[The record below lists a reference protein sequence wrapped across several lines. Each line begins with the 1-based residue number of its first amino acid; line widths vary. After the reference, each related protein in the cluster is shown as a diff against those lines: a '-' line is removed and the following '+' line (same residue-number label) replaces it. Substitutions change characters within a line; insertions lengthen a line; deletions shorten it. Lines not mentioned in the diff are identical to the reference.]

1 MSAMA
6 AVAVTQQQY
15 VRLLFPA
22 ASGEALADRAPV
34 SATLE
39 RVLRYP
45 DGTCEQRRSLGLA
58 RR

>member
-1 MSAMA
+1 MA
-6 AVAVTQQQY
+6 AVAVSQQQY